1 MSRKISQFPAASTA
15 SDDDVLAGVKS
26 GSNKKFSMLVIWG
39 YISDKLGNTFVPT
52 SRKINNKDLTTDITL
67 DASDVGAYVK
77 PSGGIPSSDMAS
89 AVQTS
94 LGKADSA
101 FQKPSGGIP
110 SSDMDSEVQTS
121 LGKADTAYQ
130 KPSGGIPATDLASGV
145 IPTIPSAYTSNPEMD
160 GTASPGSSGAWA
172 RGDHVHPSD
181 TAKANQAQLA
191 TEETGSTASRAYDVG
206 EYFCWNGLFY
216 RVIQPISNGGTFT
229 PGTNCVTETV
239 GERLGLIKTV
249 LCATGTSSNPVN
261 TVIPLKNSHTYL
273 VTIQRV
279 GDQYS
284 SFGLIVQSN
293 GTVWKNDLASGG
305 AYSNRYSVSTSTR
318 TLTITAYLSAV
329 IASII
334 DFGAYA

>member
-1 MSRKISQFPAASTA
+1 MNQVTNPIILNSTGQDIALALTGLATAIANKPDPATQTPIM
-15 SDDDVLAGVKS
+15 DGAG
-26 GSNKKFSMLVIWG
+26 
-39 YISDKLGNTFVPT
+39 
-52 SRKINNKDLTTDITL
+52 
-67 DASDVGAYVK
+67 DVGASVK
-77 PSGGIPSSDMAS
+77 
-89 AVQTS
+89 
-94 LGKADSA
+94 
-101 FQKPSGGIP
+101 
-110 SSDMDSEVQTS
+110 
-121 LGKADTAYQ
+121 Y
-130 KPSGGIPATDLASGV
+130 
-145 IPTIPSAYTSNPEMD
+145 
-160 GTASPGSSGAWA
+160 A
-172 RGDHVHPSD
+172 REDHQHPSD

-229 PGTNCVTETV
+229 PGTNCVTDTV

-249 LCATGTSSNPVN
+249 LCATGTSSNPVD

-284 SFGLIVQSN
+284 SFGLIVQGN

-329 IASII
+329 VASII

>member
-1 MSRKISQFPAASTA
+1 MADYNSSYTGPQIDEAVGKALSPDTTPTQD
-15 SDDDVLAGVKS
+15 SDSL
-26 GSNKKFSMLVIWG
+26 
-39 YISDKLGNTFVPT
+39 
-52 SRKINNKDLTTDITL
+52 IT
-67 DASDVGAYVK
+67 
-77 PSGGIPSSDMAS
+77 SGG
-89 AVQTS
+89 VYGG
-94 LGKADSA
+94 L
-101 FQKPSGGIP
+101 SG
-110 SSDMDSEVQTS
+110 
-121 LGKADTAYQ
+121 
-130 KPSGGIPATDLASGV
+130 
-145 IPTIPSAYTSNPEMD
+145 
-160 GTASPGSSGAWA
+160 
-172 RGDHVHPSD
+172 
-181 TAKANQAQLA
+181 KANQAQLA
-191 TEETGSTASRAYDVG
+191 TVETGSTASRAYAVG
-206 EYFCWNGLFY
+206 EYFCWNGLLY
-216 RVIQPISNGGTFT
+216 RATAEISAGQSFT
-229 PGTNCVTETV
+229 PGTNCATETV

-284 SFGLIVQSN
+284 AFGLVVQSN

>member
-1 MSRKISQFPAASTA
+1 MDDELNEQQTVEETAAFSDFPAA
-15 SDDDVLAGVKS
+15 LAIDAEDAVVGLKS
-26 GSNKKFSMLVIWG
+26 GSNTRFLFSAILAWLQQIFNSLFIPNSQKGANGGVATLNASG
-39 YISDKLGNTFVPT
+39 QVPGFQLDLSGKQDKITASGILKGN
-52 SRKINNKDLTTDITL
+52 
-67 DASDVGAYVK
+67 G
-77 PSGGIPSSDMAS
+77 SGG
-89 AVQTS
+89 V
-94 LGKADSA
+94 
-101 FQKPSGGIP
+101 
-110 SSDMDSEVQTS
+110 
-121 LGKADTAYQ
+121 TAAQAGTDYGTYS
-130 KPSGGIPATDLASGV
+130 KPSGGIPATDLAGGV
-145 IPTIPSAYTSNPEMD
+145 IPTVPSAYTSNPEMD
-160 GTASPGSSGAWA
+160 GTASPGSSDSWA

-181 TAKANQAQLA
+181 TTKANQAQLA
-191 TEETGSTASRAYDVG
+191 TEETGSTASRAYAVG

-229 PGTNCVTETV
+229 PGTNCVTDTV
-239 GERLGLIKTV
+239 GERLGLIRTV
-249 LCATGTSSNPVN
+249 LCSTGTSSNPVN

-305 AYSNRYSVSTSTR
+305 AYSNRYSVSTGTR

-329 IASII
+329 VVSII